1 MFFSEQPGFVRLV
14 PAEVMRMSVEV
25 LADLAAE

>member
-1 MFFSEQPGFVRLV
+1 MFFSKQPGFVRLV
-14 PAEVMRMSVEV
+14 PAEVMRMAAEV